1 MKGEVIN
8 IFMDIVEPRGV
19 TIVRNKEPGFRRYY
33 EISDDSRSRLL
44 DWLWY
49 AYAAGNWAVWP
60 SVGGISARRMEK

>member
-1 MKGEVIN
+1 MKGKVVS
-8 IFMDIVEPRGV
+8 IFMDIVEPHTV
-19 TIVRNKEPGFRRYY
+19 TIVRDKVTGFCRYR

-60 SVGGISARRMEK
+60 GVGGLSARRMEK